1 MSLFSVKLEICEI
14 NFRDLIESI
23 VGCLSNKRQ
32 YLVFKLQ
39 PDQTAVVGH
48 IAKSWYNYYITKW
61 PRLKIIHVI
70 EGLPKCEFLRG
81 MFAFVVQLK
90 DRQATNRLH

>member
-32 YLVFKLQ
+32 YLVFKLH
-39 PDQTAVVGH
+39 PDQTTVVGH
-48 IAKSWYNYYITKW
+48 IDASRSVPVLI
-61 PRLKIIHVI
+61 
-70 EGLPKCEFLRG
+70 
-81 MFAFVVQLK
+81 
-90 DRQATNRLH
+90 